1 MKNHLLVC
9 LVLLGLGSTVMGQTI
24 DDPRERL
31 TAGVKAGLNIS
42 NVWDSDDQ
50 DFQAD
55 PKAGFAGGVFVGIP
69 LGTYLGV
76 QPEILISQKGYKASG
91 SLLGTSYSYSRTT
104 TYIDVPILVQIKPSQ
119 YFTILVGPEYSFL
132 MHQKNVF
139 TVGANTVV
147 QEDAINNEQIRKNIF
162 GVVGGFDVNI
172 GHIVFAPRAGWDLL
186 NNNGDGTSTTP
197 RYKNRWIQ
205 LTVGV
210 KI

>member
-1 MKNHLLVC
+1 MKNHLLIC
-9 LVLLGLGSTVMGQTI
+9 LVLLGLGSSVMAQS

-42 NVWDSDDQ
+42 NVWDSQGQ

-55 PKAGFAGGVFVGIP
+55 AKAGFAGGVFVGIP
-69 LGTYLGV
+69 LGMYLGV
-76 QPEILISQKGYKASG
+76 QPEILISQKGYKGSG
-91 SLLGTSYSYSRTT
+91 TLLGTGYSYSRTT
-104 TYIDVPILVQIKPSQ
+104 TYIDVPILLQVKPSQ
-119 YFTILVGPEYSFL
+119 YLTILVGPEYSFL

-139 TVGANTVV
+139 TVGANTIV
-147 QEDAINNEQIRKNIF
+147 QENEINNEKIRKNIF
-162 GVVGGFDVNI
+162 GFVGGLDVNI
-172 GHIVFAPRAGWDLL
+172 GHVVFAPRVGWDLL

-210 KI
+210 RI